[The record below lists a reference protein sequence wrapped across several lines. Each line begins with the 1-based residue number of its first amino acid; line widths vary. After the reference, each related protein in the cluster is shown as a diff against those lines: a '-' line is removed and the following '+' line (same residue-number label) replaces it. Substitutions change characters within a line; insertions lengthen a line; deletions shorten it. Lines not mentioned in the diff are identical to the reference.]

1 MFLWRNMANYPC
13 YPFLSVA
20 LAYGKLR
27 RLIRIRKKSE
37 NFKVEDKRQPRTF
50 GLIKE
55 KLNDYLLI
63 LDY

>member
-1 MFLWRNMANYPC
+1 MFLWRNMASYPS

-27 RLIRIRKKSE
+27 QQIRIKEKSE
-37 NFKVEDKRQPRTF
+37 NFKVEDKRQPRTS

-55 KLNDYLLI
+55 KLNDYILI